1 LTHRRSALCRARCDA
16 GGADALEAYTF
27 QYNITFAN
35 DTRILSATKPL
46 LRSVLTVES
55 FTASNGYT
63 CGVEYNPSTCGAT
76 PAEPPGA
83 WAAESTCGTD
93 DKSKERVSRLAFNWT
108 VPNDTDIELRYA
120 VGHQHI
126 GGRGIALLATP
137 PGARNATLV
146 CDSRPEYEPAG
157 TAARGFVS
165 SMSACDM
172 RERPLRLARGTVLR
186 GAFAQN

>member
-1 LTHRRSALCRARCDA
+1 
-16 GGADALEAYTF
+16 
-27 QYNITFAN
+27 
-35 DTRILSATKPL
+35 
-46 LRSVLTVES
+46 VLTVES

-76 PAEPPGA
+76 PVEPPGA

-93 DKSKERVSRLAFNWT
+93 DKERVSRLAFNWT
-108 VPNDTDIELRYA
+108 VPSDMDIELRYA

-137 PGARNATLV
+137 PGARNAKLV
-146 CDSRPEYEPAG
+146 CDSQPVYEPAG
-157 TAARGFVS
+157 AARGFVS
-165 SMSACDM
+165 SMTACDL

-186 GAFAQN
+186 GASAVLLSKPGKLPRV